1 MQIYCLKCKVKTETT
16 NVTESK
22 TKNNRYITKD
32 VCSLCGRNKSVFVC
46 MRACAAKP
54 PDIAS
59 SSGASGASGAAS
71 GKGFSFNNLINSLPI
86 ELHQFAE
93 TGENISGGSS
103 NDQQKYSY
111 CGPGTRYEQRI
122 RECSIIVGIIT
133 INWRAEQWIR
143 FKQGINM

>member
-22 TKNNRYITKD
+22 TKNNRYITKG

-46 MRACAAKP
+46 MHACAAEF
-54 PDIAS
+54 PDIVSDNIAS
-59 SSGASGASGAAS
+59 STGMVSKLSGIASNATKTVSKIPAGAAS

-93 TGENISGGSS
+93 TGENIPEGSF
-103 NDQQKYSY
+103 NDQQN
-111 CGPGTRYEQRI
+111 I
-122 RECSIIVGIIT
+122 HIVDRVRDT
-133 INWRAEQWIR
+133 NSE
-143 FKQGINM
+143 